1 MHSLVQA
8 MTSVSTPAHLR
19 IQTDWLAPGEP
30 PVKKTASCMGFPGG
44 AWGEPLHLARQAFKR
59 NGQNGS
65 TMHREMNPF
74 QAVKIGDRPTD
85 VDDNG
90 NRKVVVGK

>member
-1 MHSLVQA
+1 
-8 MTSVSTPAHLR
+8 
-19 IQTDWLAPGEP
+19 
-30 PVKKTASCMGFPGG
+30 MGFPGG
-44 AWGEPLHLARQAFKR
+44 AWGGPLHLARQAFKR

-65 TMHREMNPF
+65 TMHREMKGILF
-74 QAVKIGDRPTD
+74 KAVKIGDRPTD